1 MSDSNSPTNYN
12 AVTKYGAWIVLA
24 VALTGAAQFDTT
36 AQLAA
41 SFAYLIL
48 VAAILWY
55 GPAALANIQG
65 LTGTNGTSSSSSTTT
80 KIQSGQYTGKT
91 IPL

>member
-1 MSDSNSPTNYN
+1 MSTSNSPSNYN
-12 AVTKYGAWIVLA
+12 AITKYGAWIILA

-41 SFAYLIL
+41 AFAYLIL

-55 GPAALANIQG
+55 GPEALKNIQG
-65 LTGTNGTSSSSSTTT
+65 LTGTGTSGGTTT
-80 KIQSGQYTGKT
+80 GQTGAGGT
-91 IPL
+91 MHPI

>member
-1 MSDSNSPTNYN
+1 MSDSKSPTNYD

-48 VAAILWY
+48 VAALLWY
-55 GPAALANIQG
+55 GPEAFKNIQG
-65 LTGTNGTSSSSSTTT
+65 LTGNAGGSTTT
-80 KIQSGQYTGKT
+80 GQTGAGGT
-91 IPL
+91 MHPL

>member
-1 MSDSNSPTNYN
+1 MSASKSPTNYD
-12 AVTKYGAWIVLA
+12 AVTKYGAWIILA

-41 SFAYLIL
+41 AFAYLIL

-55 GPAALANIQG
+55 GPAALTNIQG
-65 LTGTNGTSSSSSTTT
+65 LTGNSGSSTTSTTSTT
-80 KIQSGQYTGKT
+80 KLPWKYLSW
-91 IPL
+91 